1 MALLI
6 ICYLIQPSL
15 ALLHCARKKEFSRFS
30 RGGVTGFSASSFLG
44 LSPFFVFSPHL
55 LSLYQF
61 VCLSLIY
68 LLSGLRDPSRPV
80 ASMGVEQ
87 EDQFSAAPKAVAE
100 KGNMTSPDPIQVDA
114 YADNSQDLSGVDT
127 EKNASIPPPDEPELK
142 RNLKSRHLQ
151 MIAMGWLSEQ
161 WID

>member
-1 MALLI
+1 
-6 ICYLIQPSL
+6 
-15 ALLHCARKKEFSRFS
+15 
-30 RGGVTGFSASSFLG
+30 
-44 LSPFFVFSPHL
+44 
-55 LSLYQF
+55 
-61 VCLSLIY
+61 
-68 LLSGLRDPSRPV
+68 
-80 ASMGVEQ
+80 
-87 EDQFSAAPKAVAE
+87 
-100 KGNMTSPDPIQVDA
+100 MTSPDPIQVDA